1 MNRVTVSLPDKLKEE
16 TNKLIDQG
24 FYASFS
30 DAVRTALRN
39 IVEKN
44 KYDLWAEEAKREYE
58 AGTAYIMEDADNVD
72 KYMEDK
78 WN

>member
-78 WN
+78 

>member
-16 TNKLIDQG
+16 TNKLIERG

-30 DAVRTALRN
+30 DAVRAALRG

-44 KYDLWAEEAKREYE
+44 KYDLWADEAKKEHAAGSAYVIRDSKDVDEY
-58 AGTAYIMEDADNVD
+58 MKD
-72 KYMEDK
+72 K
-78 WN
+78 

>member
-16 TNKLIDQG
+16 TNKLIERG

-30 DAVRTALRN
+30 DAVRAALRG

-44 KYDLWAEEAKREYE
+44 KYDLWADEAKKEYE
-58 AGTAYIMEDADNVD
+58 AGTTDVINDSDGIDEYMKD
-72 KYMEDK
+72 K
-78 WN
+78 